1 MLGLPKLASL
11 SVRAASLQ
19 MVISLRSVS
28 SAIKLAKHAL
38 IPVGQSVSLVLTIAN
53 TSIQNQRLASHNAR
67 QVSMNPKSLLALHAK
82 LRVRNAQELQLLAQI
97 ALRIASCPTCMIRI
111 A

>member
-11 SVRAASLQ
+11 PAQAALQ
-19 MVISLRSVS
+19 QTEISLRSVS
-28 SAIKLAKHAL
+28 SAIKLAKLAL
-38 IPVGQSVSLVLTIAN
+38 IPAGQSVSLVLTIAN

-67 QVSMNPKSLLALHAK
+67 QASMNPKSLLALHVK
-82 LRVRNAQELQLLAQI
+82 LLVRNAQELQQLARI
-97 ALRIASCPTCMIRI
+97 ALRIASCLTCMIRI

>member
-11 SVRAASLQ
+11 PVRVALQ
-19 MVISLRSVS
+19 QMEISLRSVS

-38 IPVGQSVSLVLTIAN
+38 IPVGQSASRVLTIASI
-53 TSIQNQRLASHNAR
+53 SIQNQRLASHNAR
-67 QVSMNPKSLLALHAK
+67 QVSMNPKSLLAPHVKLHVK
-82 LRVRNAQELQLLAQI
+82 NAQELQLLARI
-97 ALRIASCPTCMIRI
+97 ALKIANYPTCMTRI